1 MNKKATT
8 AVASQPFTAPEQ
20 ALAQAWQAFSEGR
33 FGETDKLCAGMVKKV
48 PAHAHGWYLRALA
61 ALALD
66 KPKQALQHLA
76 HIKDAPDLLP
86 GLAQA
91 RGRAFLALGRP
102 EEALTSFQ
110 ETLGYKADDAA
121 THHLVALAL
130 LAQGDSV
137 AARQYFRRAT
147 LLDPALGSAH
157 YELGVLALA
166 AGDARQAAAAFTTA
180 AQHLPGVAQVHNNL
194 ALALQAEGDAAL
206 AEQSLRRALE
216 LDDRYA
222 EAWFNLAGLL
232 QARGDAA
239 SSEEARTTALRLNPA
254 LAQVRPA

>member
-1 MNKKATT
+1 MIKKATAT
-8 AVASQPFTAPEQ
+8 VASQPSSATEQ
-20 ALAQAWQAFSEGR
+20 VLAQAWQAFSEGR
-33 FGETDKLCAGMVKKV
+33 FAEADKFCSDVVKKV
-48 PAHAHGWYLRALA
+48 PAHGHGWHLRALA
-61 ALALD
+61 ALALG

-76 HIKDAPDLLP
+76 HIKDAPELLP

-91 RGRAFLALGRP
+91 RGRAFLALGRT
-102 EEALTSFQ
+102 EEALSSFQ

-121 THHLVALAL
+121 THHLLAVTL
-130 LAQGDSV
+130 LAQGDAA

-157 YELGVLALA
+157 YELGVIALA
-166 AGDARQAAAAFTTA
+166 AGEARQAVAAFTAA
-180 AQHLPGVAQVHNNL
+180 AQHMPSLAQVHNNL
-194 ALALQAEGDAAL
+194 ALALRAEGDAVL

-216 LDDRYA
+216 LDNSYA

-232 QARGDAA
+232 QSRGDAEA
-239 SSEEARTTALRLNPA
+239 SEEARTTALRLNPA

>member
-1 MNKKATT
+1 MKKKVTA
-8 AVASQPFTAPEQ
+8 AVASTPSAAPEQ

-33 FGETDKLCAGMVKKV
+33 FTEADKLCADVVKKV
-48 PAHAHGWYLRALA
+48 PAHGHGWHLRALS
-61 ALALD
+61 ALALN

-76 HIKDAPDLLP
+76 HIKDAPELLP

-91 RGRAFLALGRP
+91 RGRAFLALGRS
-102 EEALTSFQ
+102 EEALGSFQ

-121 THHLVALAL
+121 THHLLALAL
-130 LAQGDSV
+130 LAQGDV
-137 AARQYFRRAT
+137 TAARQYFRRAT

-166 AGDARQAAAAFTTA
+166 AGEARQAVAAFSAA

-194 ALALQAEGDAAL
+194 ALALQAEGDATG

-232 QARGDAA
+232 HAA
-239 SSEEARTTALRLNPA
+239 GNAEASEEARATALRLNPA